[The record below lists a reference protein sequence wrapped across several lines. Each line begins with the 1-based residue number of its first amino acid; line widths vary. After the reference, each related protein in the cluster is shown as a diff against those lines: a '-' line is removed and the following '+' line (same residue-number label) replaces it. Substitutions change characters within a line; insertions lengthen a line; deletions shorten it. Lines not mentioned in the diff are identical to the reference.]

1 MGTEK
6 ILSPPLSTHKY
17 RWLAAQLEKLIAH
30 GFKPGDKLPSI
41 RKLAAQY
48 QLSKNTVIQA
58 LHELETKGL
67 IEAKPKSGYTVRIQQ
82 YVRPPSEPAFNNIQP
97 SKVTVPELLQDVIV
111 RGAAFD
117 IRPTET
123 PTQLPGL
130 MTKLHRNINRS
141 MRSQVTRKSL
151 YYDDPQGQVT
161 LREEISQ
168 HYRYRDVQL
177 SADEICITGG
187 CQHSLLLALMATCK
201 AGDNVAI
208 ESPGFYGV
216 IQLLDKLGL
225 HAIEIPSH
233 SANGIAVDVLE
244 EVLDKFDVTACVVS
258 PCFSTPSGACMS
270 LEDKRRLIELANQHD
285 LAVIE
290 DDIYGDLSFEQPL
303 APIKSLDTQERV
315 ILCSSFSKSLS
326 RDLRLGW
333 IMAARWQSEIVR
345 LSVLSHIANSQA
357 IQTGLYWFMRD
368 GDYNRYLYQFRHQL
382 LRQKNQMEGALQ
394 RFWHNDIRF
403 SHPKGGLSLWVE
415 LHHSVDTLKL
425 YTAALPHRILI
436 TPGALFSVEQD
447 FSNFMR
453 LSFCHPTE
461 GAREAALQKLQVL
474 SKQQVSNLS
483 FT

>member
-1 MGTEK
+1 
-6 ILSPPLSTHKY
+6 
-17 RWLAAQLEKLIAH
+17 
-30 GFKPGDKLPSI
+30 
-41 RKLAAQY
+41 
-48 QLSKNTVIQA
+48 
-58 LHELETKGL
+58 
-67 IEAKPKSGYTVRIQQ
+67 
-82 YVRPPSEPAFNNIQP
+82 
-97 SKVTVPELLQDVIV
+97 VTVPELLQDVIV

-141 MRSQVTRKSL
+141 IRSQVTRKSL

-161 LREEISQ
+161 LREEISL

-258 PCFSTPSGACMS
+258 PCFSTPSGTCMS

-394 RFWHNDIRF
+394 RFWQNDIRF
-403 SHPKGGLSLWVE
+403 SHPKGGLSLWV
-415 LHHSVDTLKL
+415 
-425 YTAALPHRILI
+425 
-436 TPGALFSVEQD
+436 
-447 FSNFMR
+447 
-453 LSFCHPTE
+453 
-461 GAREAALQKLQVL
+461 
-474 SKQQVSNLS
+474 
-483 FT
+483 